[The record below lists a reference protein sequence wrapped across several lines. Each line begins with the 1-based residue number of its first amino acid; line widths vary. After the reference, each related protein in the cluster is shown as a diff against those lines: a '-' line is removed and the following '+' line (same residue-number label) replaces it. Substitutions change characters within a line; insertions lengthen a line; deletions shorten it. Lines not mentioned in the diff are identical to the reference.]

1 MADPTGP
8 GFSAC
13 PQASRSPAAR
23 LIPSSRA
30 VHSDPDPMAAPSVQP
45 ASTTP
50 HSRRNH
56 RGNCLRHRRLHY
68 RRHGHSRRVRAAALL
83 IAIWLLMA
91 VWLLAAPGVPA
102 EAAAETAAGG
112 PWRWPI
118 TGATGTTGG
127 PGTADVV
134 RGFDPPAQPWLPG
147 HRGVD
152 LAAVPGQRVM
162 AAGAGTVTF
171 AGSIAGR
178 GVVTVTHPGS
188 GLRTTY
194 EPVEPTVSAGDV
206 VAAGAVLGRLQVDG
220 SHCWSSCLHWGLL
233 RGSTYLDPLLLLRTP
248 RIRLLP
254 HLDAAFIPSTAAG
267 FSTSGPAD
275 RAADRAYADPNGY
288 TGPGNSSDNSP
299 AGGEPRVVTVGA
311 DAADDSGER
320 SPLGRGQGA
329 LAAVGGTALAVLA
342 GAVRQRPS
350 RSRRAREP

>member
-13 PQASRSPAAR
+13 PQASRSPADR
-23 LIPSSRA
+23 LIPSSQA

-45 ASTTP
+45 MPTTP
-50 HSRRNH
+50 
-56 RGNCLRHRRLHY
+56 HY
-68 RRHGHSRRVRAAALL
+68 RRHYRRHCHSRRGRVAALL
-83 IAIWLLMA
+83 VA
-91 VWLLAAPGVPA
+91 VWLLIAVWLVAGPSTPA
-102 EAAAETAAGG
+102 EAAAEATAGG

-118 TGATGTTGG
+118 TGAAGTTGG
-127 PGTADVV
+127 AGAADVV

-152 LAAVPGQRVM
+152 LAAVPGERVM

-178 GVVTVTHPGS
+178 GVVTVTHSGS

-233 RGSTYLDPLLLLRTP
+233 RGSTYLDPLLLLRPP

-254 HLDAAFIPSTAAG
+254 HLDGAFIPSTAAG
-267 FSTSGPAD
+267 FSTDSPAD
-275 RAADRAYADPNGY
+275 RAAGRTADHAYADPNGY
-288 TGPGNSSDNSP
+288 TGSGNSSDNSP
-299 AGGEPRVVTVGA
+299 AGGEPRVVAVGA

-320 SPLGRGQGA
+320 SPVGRGQGA

-342 GAVRQRPS
+342 GAARQRPA
-350 RSRRAREP
+350 RSRRAHQR